1 MGLPGGKLAWVGLI
15 VGREQELRSISAVV
29 RDGGSLLLRGE
40 PGAGKTALLEQAVE
54 GATTQVLRAAGVETV
69 ADIPYGALAELL
81 RPLRAELRTRVEAGP
96 LRMALGID
104 PPDAG
109 LSALAIEV
117 TLEDLLTAHAPLL
130 LVVDDVQ
137 WLDDAS
143 ARVIGRLARG
153 ARDLGIAVLLAGP
166 AMNLIFA
173 SALYAVLAMVGS
185 QIVKPV
191 VGQVRQDSPAAVA
204 GLQRGDEIVRVG
216 DRKVDDIEDLQI
228 ALIREFSGDGV
239 VPLRVRRNGSEK
251 DVTLR
256 VTEDRLA
263 LTEPGR
269 LLPGLGFEPATWNAK
284 TTIQDAPHDSA
295 GGRAGLRAGD
305 QLLMVDGQPVVNMM
319 DFQSMVSSAPGRDI
333 SIEVERDGARLHMVA
348 TVARVME
355 SGRPVGRLGI
365 LLKEGTRVW
374 PPGIVG
380 VRRSGPIDAV
390 VVGVEKTWDMSLLTV
405 QMLWRIV
412 TGQVSAKNI
421 SGPISIAEFAGISAY
436 LGVTAFLA
444 FLAIISVS
452 LGVLNLAPV
461 PLLDGGQIV
470 YQLVEAVK
478 GSPMSERAQN
488 FGQQVGIALLV
499 VLMSLAFYNDIS
511 RHLN

>member
-1 MGLPGGKLAWVGLI
+1 MRILIFIAAFLVAIGILVAVHEFGHYWVAKKLGFKVLRFSIGFGKPLWMR
-15 VGREQELRSISAVV
+15 VGRDADRTEYCVAAIPLGGYVKLLDEREGDVLPEELHRSFT
-29 RDGGSLLLRGE
+29 R
-40 PGAGKTALLEQAVE
+40 
-54 GATTQVLRAAGVETV
+54 
-69 ADIPYGALAELL
+69 
-81 RPLRAELRTRVEAGP
+81 RPVWHR
-96 LRMALGID
+96 
-104 PPDAG
+104 
-109 LSALAIEV
+109 
-117 TLEDLLTAHAPLL
+117 
-130 LVVDDVQ
+130 
-137 WLDDAS
+137 
-143 ARVIGRLARG
+143 
-153 ARDLGIAVLLAGP
+153 IAVLLAGP

-173 SALYAVLAMVGS
+173 SVLYAVLAMVGS
-185 QIVKPV
+185 QVVKPV
-191 VGQVRQDSPAAVA
+191 VGQVRADSPAAVA

-216 DRKVDDIEDLQI
+216 DRTVEDIEDLQI

-239 VPLRVRRNGSEK
+239 VPLRIRRDGTEK

-284 TTIQDAPHDSA
+284 TVIQDAPGDSA

-305 QLLMVDGQPVVNMM
+305 QLLVVDGQPVHNMM
-319 DFQSMVSSAPGRDI
+319 DFQSVVSSAAGREI
-333 SIEVERDGARLHMVA
+333 SIEVERGGARLRVA
-348 TVARVME
+348 ATPARVMDQ
-355 SGRPVGRLGI
+355 GRSVGRLGVM
-365 LLKEGTRVW
+365 LQEGTRVW
-374 PPGIVG
+374 PPGMTG

-390 VVGVEKTWDMSLLTV
+390 AVGVQKTWDMSLLTV
-405 QMLWRIV
+405 EMLWRIV

-478 GSPMSERAQN
+478 GSPLSERAQN